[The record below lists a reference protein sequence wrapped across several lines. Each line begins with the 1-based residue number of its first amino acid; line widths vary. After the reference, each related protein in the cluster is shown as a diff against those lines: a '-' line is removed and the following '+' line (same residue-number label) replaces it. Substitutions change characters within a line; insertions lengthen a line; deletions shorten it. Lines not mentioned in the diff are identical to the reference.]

1 ISSLEY
7 DAYIIFGV
15 LLADVRGPVKG
26 FGGDL
31 EVWTA
36 AEFLTAPFPV
46 PPIRSARLPGA
57 MGRLKPGLSIKEAQQ
72 RLDAFVGQ
80 LQQSYPNDYPSQSRW
95 ELRIEPLQASL
106 TGEVR
111 PMLIVLLTA
120 VAFVLLIVCVNVAT
134 LLLAR
139 SLTRMR
145 EFAIRQALGASRSR
159 LVRQVLTE

>member
-1 ISSLEY
+1 M
-7 DAYIIFGV
+7 
-15 LLADVRGPVKG
+15 LANFRHPGKGLSGDVDVFIAAG
-26 FGGDL
+26 F
-31 EVWTA
+31 VA
-36 AEFLTAPFPV
+36 APFPV
-46 PPIRSARLPGA
+46 PPVRSARFLPGA
-57 MGRLKPGLSIKEAQQ
+57 IGRLKPGLSIKEAQQ
-72 RLDAFVGQ
+72 RLDAFVSQ

-145 EFAIRQALGASRSR
+145 EFGIRQALGASRPR
-159 LVRQVLTE
+159 LVVPALPGRV